1 MWKVDALQAV
11 GVAIC
16 GKWVNC
22 KLSES
27 PKYAEA
33 KRREKK
39 GNKRNIDGAKYS
51 AKRWRGKGGSYQQR
65 EQPSAQ
71 REISGTE
78 NTGTLSVKGRR
89 KPRPPGNR

>member
-1 MWKVDALQAV
+1 M
-11 GVAIC
+11 C
-16 GKWVNC
+16 GKWIDC
-22 KLSES
+22 KLSEY

-39 GNKRNIDGAKYS
+39 GNKRNIDDAKYS

-78 NTGTLSVKGRR
+78 NTGTSFVKGRR